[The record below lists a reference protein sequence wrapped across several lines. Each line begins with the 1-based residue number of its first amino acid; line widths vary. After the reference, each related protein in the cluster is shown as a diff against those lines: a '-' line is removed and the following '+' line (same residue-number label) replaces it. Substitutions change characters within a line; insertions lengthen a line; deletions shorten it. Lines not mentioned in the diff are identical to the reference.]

1 MNSLKDIVI
10 ILKYYISSLGRF
22 TNKKGLIMVNYTPHH
37 SGYIYLPVNKK
48 FRVTALMFLPNLE
61 VYTFSKG
68 FIFKYLEE
76 NK

>member
-1 MNSLKDIVI
+1 
-10 ILKYYISSLGRF
+10 
-22 TNKKGLIMVNYTPHH
+22 MVNYTPHH
-37 SGYIYLPVNKK
+37 SGYIYVRVNKK
-48 FRVTALMFLPNLE
+48 IRVTALMFLPNLE